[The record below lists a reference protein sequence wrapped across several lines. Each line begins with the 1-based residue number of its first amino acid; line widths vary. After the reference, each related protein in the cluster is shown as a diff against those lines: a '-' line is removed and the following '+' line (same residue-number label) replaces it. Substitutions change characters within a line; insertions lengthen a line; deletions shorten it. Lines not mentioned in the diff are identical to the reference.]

1 MSDEARD
8 FEVQLIGDERGIA
21 VIGNHD
27 SVAHFL
33 ESKGLLHVAGK
44 LSLHGLGTML
54 NNASLIT
61 EQLSAITE
69 NSSRYIKL
77 TKESAKLRDELGLM
91 PTKKDGISHV
101 MLGKPGHVSNWLQ
114 AEEGPA
120 AQLTNP
126 AILTGVAGFLA
137 QAARQQEARE
147 VKELLA
153 MMDQKLDDVR
163 RGQRDAILS
172 KIDRVSLA
180 LQQAMAIRE
189 HGGDVTTA
197 WGKIEAESATIG
209 EVQGAALRE
218 LHGLAKRASG
228 EQRVGA
234 LAREARKIEQEAGVW
249 IAVLARCFEL
259 QDELEI
265 LELDYV
271 ARSRPAQLEGHRQGL
286 DENHADRRSTIAK
299 KTTHLLDSLNKA
311 GDIAAANILLH
322 ARAAQKTAAAINDL
336 SAMIDNFYAP
346 LGIETD
352 RNVLTLTPWQAA
364 LRDREQLKTAG
375 KEAGQKALVA
385 GTAVGTV
392 ALALT
397 SRNLGSR
404 TTQ

>member
-1 MSDEARD
+1 MTDEGRDLD
-8 FEVQLIGDERGIA
+8 FEIQLIGDEHGIA
-21 VIGNHD
+21 VIGSQD
-27 SVAHFL
+27 PVDRFL
-33 ESKGLLHVAGK
+33 ESKGLLHVAEK
-44 LSLHGLGTML
+44 LSMHGLGAML
-54 NNASLIT
+54 NSASLIT
-61 EQLSAITE
+61 EQFSAMEE

-77 TKESAKLRDELGLM
+77 TKESAKLRDELGLI

-101 MLGKPGHVSNWLQ
+101 MLGKRGRVSKWLQ

-126 AILTGVAGFLA
+126 AILTGLAGFLA

-153 MMDQKLDDVR
+153 MIDQKLDDVR

-189 HGGDVTTA
+189 HGGDITTS
-197 WGKIEAESATIG
+197 WGKIESESATIG
-209 EVQGAALRE
+209 EVQSAALRE
-218 LHGLAKRASG
+218 LQTLAKRASG

-234 LAREARKIEQEAGVW
+234 LASEARKIEQEAGVW

-259 QDELEI
+259 QDEFEI
-265 LELDYV
+265 LELDHV
-271 ARSRPAQLEGHRQGL
+271 ARSSPDRLEGHRQGL
-286 DENHADRRSTIAK
+286 DENHSDRRSAIAK
-299 KTTHLLDSLNKA
+299 QTTHLLESMNKA

-322 ARAAQKTAAAINDL
+322 ALAAQKTAAAINDL
-336 SAMIDNFYAP
+336 SAMIDNFHAP
-346 LGIETD
+346 LGVETD
-352 RNVLTLTPWQAA
+352 RNVLALTPWQAA
-364 LRDREQLKTAG
+364 LRDKDQLKTAG
-375 KEAGQKALVA
+375 KEAGQKVLLVA
-385 GTAVGTV
+385 GTA

-397 SRNLGSR
+397 SRNLASR